1 MDLFGFDPR
10 FLLFEATAL
19 VVLAACVAH
28 AARRPAEG
36 GLPRRWHLAELAGAF
51 LFGLVSEWVNVSV
64 LHGYRFGRFALTI
77 GPVPFAIPAL
87 WASIV
92 YCAMLSSDRA
102 GLPEAARPFAD
113 ALLAVFTDVT
123 AELVSV
129 RLGFWTWDLHAPE
142 RMWIADWF
150 GVPYVNFS
158 GWLIVVG
165 GASAAARVLRR
176 VVRARPAWRRGL
188 AFVALPLAVLACEAV
203 LYAANRHG
211 FEATRAGRQTLAIVL
226 GPMVL
231 AAVVV
236 SVAAP
241 WSRGARPLDGTVFGV
256 AIAGH
261 VSVLAL
267 GAAPLADPPP
277 AWVAV
282 ASAAAVALLSAAWI
296 ASNRWE
302 ARRRARA
309 PAISVESPE
318 ACDGAVAPTAARAGE
333 SPL

>member
-1 MDLFGFDPR
+1 MTLFGYDPR

-19 VVLAACVAH
+19 GVLAACVAH
-28 AARRPAEG
+28 ASRRPAEG
-36 GLPRRWHLAELAGAF
+36 GLPRRWHLAEIAF
-51 LFGLVSEWVNVSV
+51 AFAFGLASEWVNVSV

-113 ALLAVFTDVT
+113 ALLAVLADVA
-123 AELVSV
+123 AEIVSV
-129 RLGFWTWDLHAPE
+129 RLGFWTWDLHAPA
-142 RMWIADWF
+142 RMWTAEWF

-165 GASAAARVLRR
+165 GTSAAARILRR
-176 VVRARPAWRRGL
+176 VATARPAWRRRL
-188 AFVALPLAVLACEAV
+188 ALGALPLALIVCEAV

-211 FEATRAGRQTLAIVL
+211 FEATRAGRQTLPIVL
-226 GPMVL
+226 APMVL
-231 AAVVV
+231 SAVVV
-236 SVAAP
+236 TVSAP
-241 WSRGARPLDGTVFGV
+241 WARGARPLDGTVFGV
-256 AIAGH
+256 AITGH
-261 VSVLAL
+261 ASVLVL
-267 GAAPLADPPP
+267 GATPLADPPP

-282 ASAAAVALLSAAWI
+282 ASAAAVAVLSAAWI

-309 PAISVESPE
+309 VALADAAPA
-318 ACDGAVAPTAARAGE
+318 ACDGAVAEDAARAGE
-333 SPL
+333 SSF